1 MNQFKRDR
9 YDRLWPVEID
19 VCPECGQPDNCG
31 DCTHGK
37 LTDQDVIDL
46 GGLPDTT
53 GQFRG
58 WDAEGHKVIVG
69 WRNQSDGSE
78 YLYGLTLCC
87 EASGKGLTDEEDGY
101 GYVGCRACYREV
113 SPSLG
118 GEATVV
124 TLPDGTPA
132 VAA

>member
-19 VCPECGQPDNCG
+19 VCDECGQPDNCG
-31 DCTHGK
+31 DCSHGR
-37 LTDQDVIDL
+37 LTDDEVLDL
-46 GGLPDTT
+46 GGLLDTT

-58 WDAEGHKVIVG
+58 WDAEGHRVIVG

-78 YLYGLTLCC
+78 FLYGLTLCC
-87 EASGKGLTDEEDGY
+87 GASAKGSEAGTYGIVCRSCYED
-101 GYVGCRACYREV
+101 C

-124 TLPDGTPA
+124 KLPDGTPA
-132 VAA
+132 VTA